1 MVLRKAVKGEEEKV
15 LSFYYELI
23 DLMKE
28 REYKPSWT
36 KGVYPAMEDIG
47 PAIANAELYLALE
60 DERIIGAFILNR
72 RQGDG
77 YDKVSWTVP
86 AEPGKV
92 SVVHLLAVYP
102 GNHRRGTGTM
112 LLQKI
117 VELCRDRGDDVIRLD
132 TRKGNVP
139 AIRLYEKFGFFFC
152 GNHEM
157 TYPTTGTVE
166 FCIFE
171 LKI

>member
-1 MVLRKAVKGEEEKV
+1 MVLRKAVKGEEERV

-47 PAIANAELYLALE
+47 PAIANSELYLALE
-60 DERIIGAFILNR
+60 GERIIGAFILNR

-102 GNHRRGTGTM
+102 GNHRSGTGTM

-132 TRKGNVP
+132 TLANNLP
-139 AIRLYEKFGFFFC
+139 AKRLYEGFGFQVS
-152 GNHEM
+152 GDID
-157 TYPTTGTVE
+157 VE
-166 FCIFE
+166 CEGVGVKKFTLYEYIF
-171 LKI
+171 